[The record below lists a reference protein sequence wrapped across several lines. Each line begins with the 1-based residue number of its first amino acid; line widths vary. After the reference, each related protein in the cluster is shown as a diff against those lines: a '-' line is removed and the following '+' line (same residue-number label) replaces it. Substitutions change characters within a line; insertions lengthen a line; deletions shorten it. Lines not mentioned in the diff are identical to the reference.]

1 VKRHMLIRTISI
13 IVIVLLSIL
22 FFTKGS
28 KSGEKTSLDNTQ
40 IVNDSTSNSPNYT
53 KRVLT
58 IFFREVL
65 KKAF

>member
-1 VKRHMLIRTISI
+1 MKRHMLIRTISI
-13 IVIVLLSIL
+13 IVIVLLSIF

-40 IVNDSTSNSPNYT
+40 IVNDSASNSPNYT